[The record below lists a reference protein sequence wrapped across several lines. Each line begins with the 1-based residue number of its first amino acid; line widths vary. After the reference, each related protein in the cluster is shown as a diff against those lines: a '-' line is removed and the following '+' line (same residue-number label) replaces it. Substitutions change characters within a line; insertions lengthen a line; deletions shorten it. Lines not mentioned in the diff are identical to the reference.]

1 MVATRTPRI
10 GWINAGLRALAAAGP
25 DAVRIESL
33 AQALGVSKG
42 GFYWHFDG
50 RPALLEEMLDQWERV
65 MIDEVIARVEDEPG
79 GGARAKLRRLFA
91 LATDRSRRGNANDP
105 DAPSP
110 MEIELAI
117 RDWAR
122 RDQAVAARLVHV
134 DNRRMEYMRKL
145 FGDLC
150 PDAEEVEV
158 RCLLAFSLFVGSH
171 FIAADHGAY
180 SRTEILQLTLE
191 RLLA

>member
-1 MVATRTPRI
+1 MAATRTPRI

-25 DAVRIESL
+25 DAVRIEPL

-65 MIDEVIARVEDEPG
+65 MLDEVIERVEDAPDG
-79 GGARAKLRRLFA
+79 DARAKLRRLFA
-91 LATDRSRRGNANDP
+91 LGTDRKRRGNINDP

-122 RDQAVAARLVHV
+122 RDQAVAARLAHV

-158 RCLLAFSLFVGSH
+158 RCLLAFSLFIGSH

-180 SRTEILQLTLE
+180 SRAEVLQLTLE
-191 RLLA
+191 HLLA

>member
-10 GWINAGLRALAAAGP
+10 GWINAGLRAMAAAGP

-50 RPALLEEMLDQWERV
+50 RSALLEEMLDQWERV
-65 MIDEVIARVEDEPG
+65 MIDEVIERVEDEPG
-79 GGARAKLRRLFA
+79 SDARAKLRRLFA
-91 LATDRSRRGNANDP
+91 LATDRSRRASANDP
-105 DAPSP
+105 DTPSP
-110 MEIELAI
+110 MEVELAI

-122 RDQAVAARLVHV
+122 RDRAVAARLEHV
-134 DNRRMEYMRKL
+134 DNRRMEYMRAL

-158 RCLLAFSLFVGSH
+158 RCLLAFSLFVGNH
-171 FIAADHGAY
+171 LIAAHHGTH
-180 SRTEILQLTLE
+180 SRAEIVQLIFE

>member
-50 RPALLEEMLDQWERV
+50 RPALLKEMLDQWERV
-65 MIDEVIARVEDEPG
+65 MIDEVIERVEDEPDD
-79 GGARAKLRRLFA
+79 ARAKLRRLFA
-91 LATDRSRRGNANDP
+91 LASDRSRPGNANDP

-117 RDWAR
+117 RNWAR
-122 RDQAVAARLVHV
+122 RDQAVAARLAHV
-134 DNRRMEYMRKL
+134 DNRRMDYMRKL

-158 RCLLAFSLFVGSH
+158 RCLLAFSLFVGNH
-171 FIAADHGAY
+171 FIVADHGAH
-180 SRTEILQLTLE
+180 SRAEILQLTLE

>member
-1 MVATRTPRI
+1 MAATRTPRI
-10 GWINAGLRALAAAGP
+10 GWIDAGLRALAAAGP

-50 RPALLEEMLDQWERV
+50 RPALLKEMLDQWERV
-65 MIDEVIARVEDEPG
+65 MIDEVIERVEDEPG
-79 GGARAKLRRLFA
+79 DDARAKLRRLFA
-91 LATDRSRRGNANDP
+91 LATDRSRSGNAHDP
-105 DAPSP
+105 AAASP

-122 RDQAVAARLVHV
+122 RDQAVATRLAHV

-171 FIAADHGAY
+171 FTAIDHGAY